1 MTVSEVLVVL
11 RTYPA
16 FDIEKSDGTPLR
28 RQVKWGQDTPEL
40 LQSYVR
46 MYGQIKIVPKRKQG
60 SAFVRDTGSIMDVGN
75 AQVVPYPLGSV
86 DSGFIGGPSSG
97 GTDVYR
103 IMWENER
110 ENAREYREKYEKT
123 LEELRKL
130 EVEHAASKN
139 SAVGDIV
146 AGLAGVVPSLMGL
159 DGGALG
165 TTAGKPQGA
174 GQSLQPVKDNRLQAI
189 VMYYTKLDENQKS
202 KVYNLLAK
210 VFQNINS
217 IDSILEQME

>member
-1 MTVSEVLVVL
+1 M
-11 RTYPA
+11 
-16 FDIEKSDGTPLR
+16 
-28 RQVKWGQDTPEL
+28 
-40 LQSYVR
+40 
-46 MYGQIKIVPKRKQG
+46 
-60 SAFVRDTGSIMDVGN
+60 
-75 AQVVPYPLGSV
+75 
-86 DSGFIGGPSSG
+86 
-97 GTDVYR
+97 YR

>member
-1 MTVSEVLVVL
+1 MTVGEALVVL

-16 FDIEKSDGTPLR
+16 FDIEKFDGTPLR
-28 RQVKWGQDTPEL
+28 RQVRMGQDTVEL

-46 MYGQIKIVPKRKQG
+46 MHGQIRVIPKRKQG
-60 SAFVRDTGSIMDVGN
+60 SAYVRDTGSIMEVGG
-75 AQVVPYPLGSV
+75 AQSTPYPLGSI
-86 DSGFIGGPSSG
+86 DSGYIAGAASA

-103 IMWENER
+103 VMWENER

-139 SAVGDIV
+139 SAIGDIV
-146 AGLAGVVPSLMGL
+146 TGLAGVVPSLMGL
-159 DGGALG
+159 DGGTLG
-165 TTAGKPQGA
+165 STSGKPQGA
-174 GQSLQPVKDNRLQAI
+174 GQPLQPVKDNRLQAI
-189 VMYYTKLDENQKS
+189 VMYYSKLDDSQKS

-217 IDSILEQME
+217 IDSILEQMD